1 MSTNYKSNI
10 QTLINKSDV
19 LSLSRLIFLSKKIVY
34 ISNIPKSLFNKDILY
49 QKKYLGHYGHI
60 KQMTLFSNKKKN
72 KNNAIVEFDT
82 VNQAALTVL
91 SIHNFTVENHNLKT
105 NYFITKYC
113 KHYLNNQKCNDSNC
127 LFFHELKFNDYSY
140 VCLENNKIIDSYELA
155 LNVLHIEKSV
165 FTIIYKELIG
175 DNYYQ
180 ENLRFPKMSMKKI
193 KNRNFFFG
201 VLRKEYE
208 NNNSDDKISSSLFN
222 EKYNSVDYKK
232 KIIFKKRKISRF
244 NFINKEI
251 NYNLNV
257 EVPESIMD
265 FIDKYLEFL
274 YNNKNNIYNNNDNIY
289 IDNYNCK
296 WKDIIGKL
304 KKSNYI

>member
-1 MSTNYKSNI
+1 MN
-10 QTLINKSDV
+10 
-19 LSLSRLIFLSKKIVY
+19 
-34 ISNIPKSLFNKDILY
+34 
-49 QKKYLGHYGHI
+49 
-60 KQMTLFSNKKKN
+60 
-72 KNNAIVEFDT
+72 
-82 VNQAALTVL
+82 
-91 SIHNFTVENHNLKT
+91 
-105 NYFITKYC
+105 
-113 KHYLNNQKCNDSNC
+113 
-127 LFFHELKFNDYSY
+127 
-140 VCLENNKIIDSYELA
+140 
-155 LNVLHIEKSV
+155 
-165 FTIIYKELIG
+165 
-175 DNYYQ
+175 
-180 ENLRFPKMSMKKI
+180 MKKI
-193 KNRNFFFG
+193 KNRNFFYSI
-201 VLRKEYE
+201 LRKEYE

-232 KIIFKKRKISRF
+232 KIIFKKRKFSRF